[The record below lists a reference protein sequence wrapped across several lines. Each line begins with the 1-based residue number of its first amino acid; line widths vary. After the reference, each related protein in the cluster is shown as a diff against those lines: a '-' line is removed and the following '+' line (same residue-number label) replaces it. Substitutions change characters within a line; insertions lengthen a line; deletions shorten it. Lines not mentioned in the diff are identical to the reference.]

1 MRRAIVFVVLVV
13 VPSVFWPG
21 LLATAAADAVL
32 QPPVPG
38 PIVEPFRAP
47 LSAYGSGHRGVEYRP
62 PSGTEVRASAAGTV
76 QFAGPVAHEL
86 WVTIVHPDSLRTSYG
101 PLSSV
106 AVAPGQVVGVG
117 EPLGTSTD
125 HLHFGVRNRN
135 VYVDP
140 EPLLPQPPI
149 AATVRARLVPT
160 REEAGFGRRDGGLL
174 HQALGWLRHAFNF
187 VTGGGGP
194 CTKFDAPLPPP
205 PAEHV
210 VILVA
215 GYGSNSRSLTGI
227 EHLDVV
233 GAGFEPSSVLRFS
246 YAGGRIPDPS
256 DAAEFA
262 AITATDY
269 DSAASQQ
276 PIEESARALA
286 DLIGQVRAV
295 ANGRPIDLVAH
306 SQGGLVAVTS
316 LHYLADHE
324 GLRVVTIGSPHDGD
338 TLAGTLGRVAKSSP
352 AAEGLLDTLEAT
364 GATQGMEHDSPSPQE
379 MAPDS
384 AFMDRY
390 RSTGVAS
397 DVPITSIGG
406 RYDPIVTAPDT
417 RLPGAHNIV
426 VASATNPLTAHDG
439 LPGRPEVTREVTLA
453 ARGLPPSCEGLD
465 NRVGD
470 ALIGNSIRAVESL
483 PVGL

>member
-1 MRRAIVFVVLVV
+1 MRRAIDFVVFAV
-13 VPSVFWPG
+13 VPSIFGPA
-21 LLATAAADAVL
+21 LLATATAADAVL

-47 LSAYGSGHRGVEYRP
+47 LTAYGRGHRGVEYRP

-76 QFAGPVAHEL
+76 QFAGPVAQEL
-86 WVTIVHPDSLRTSYG
+86 WVTVVHPDSLRTSYG

-106 AVAPGQVVGVG
+106 TVAPGQVVGVG

-125 HLHFGVRNRN
+125 HLHFGVRHGSD
-135 VYVDP
+135 YVDP
-140 EPLLPQPPI
+140 EPLLPE
-149 AATVRARLVPT
+149 ASVTVRARLVPT
-160 REEAGFGRRDGGLL
+160 SEEAGFGRQGGWLRT
-174 HQALGWLRHAFNF
+174 ALGWLRGAFLF
-187 VTGGGGP
+187 FTHGGGE

-215 GYGSNSRSLTGI
+215 GYGSNSRSHAGI
-227 EHLDVV
+227 EGLDVV
-233 GAGFEPSSVLRFS
+233 GAGFDPSSVLRFS

-262 AITATDY
+262 AITTTDY
-269 DSAASQQ
+269 DSAVSQQ

-286 DLIGQVRAV
+286 DLVGQVRAV
-295 ANGRPIDLVAH
+295 ANGRPIDLIAH

-316 LHYLADHE
+316 LQYLADHE
-324 GLRVVTIGSPHDGD
+324 GLRVITIGSPHEGD
-338 TLAGTLGRVAKSSP
+338 TLAGAFGRVAKHP
-352 AAEGLLDTLEAT
+352 EAEVLLDTLEAT
-364 GATQGMEHDSPSPQE
+364 GATQGMQHDSPSPQE
-379 MAPDS
+379 MAPGS
-384 AFMDRY
+384 EFMDRY
-390 RSTGVAS
+390 GKTGVPS

-406 RYDPIVTAPDT
+406 RYDLIVTAPDT
-417 RLPGAHNIV
+417 RLPGARNIV
-426 VASATNPLTAHDG
+426 VASATNPFDSHDG

-465 NRVGD
+465 DRIGD
-470 ALIGNSIRAVESL
+470 AVFGHTIRGFERFL
-483 PVGL
+483 PGL